1 VLVLVAEEVMG
12 SVSVLVKTVKK
23 SVTSTVLVLVL
34 CICSVATYEDVDG
47 TGWRVRVLVWTIYD
61 CAGGGVTPPSQIVVP
76 LSTEKKYKPDAV
88 GVDDIASV
96 VLSGPARVS
105 VTAIVSVI
113 SSIKVVTTVVKAGLA
128 AAVELTMSE
137 LAP

>member
-1 VLVLVAEEVMG
+1 M
-12 SVSVLVKTVKK
+12 
-23 SVTSTVLVLVL
+23 
-34 CICSVATYEDVDG
+34 
-47 TGWRVRVLVWTIYD
+47 LVWTIYD

-88 GVDDIASV
+88 DVDDIASV

-113 SSIKVVTTVVKAGLA
+113 SSVKVVTTVVKAGLA

-137 LAP
+137 LAPYGDSLARPAVSVTVAVIETVATIVEMGPHADSILWKIHGQRVPTTKT

>member
-1 VLVLVAEEVMG
+1 M
-12 SVSVLVKTVKK
+12 
-23 SVTSTVLVLVL
+23 
-34 CICSVATYEDVDG
+34 
-47 TGWRVRVLVWTIYD
+47 LVWTIYD

-105 VTAIVSVI
+105 VTTIVSVN
-113 SSIKVVTTVVKAGLA
+113 SSVKVVTTVVKAGLA